1 MIKEINFEFNA
12 LERILEADI
21 SLGGISYKY
30 NIGDVVITGND
41 GNTLLREPLVVA
53 SDSPLPVN
61 RDEKTENLF
70 KLLVVN
76 MLQSKYKFHINEK
89 SDFINISEKNNEKYL
104 DIIGRL
110 NKLVVPNTIVRNYL
124 DSVYYE
130 IIRINPNIASETAA
144 FPVFEY
150 NTQVEKIMLSL
161 PNNSECSL
169 ELLDKLIVEEN
180 LITDKKLYFAEP
192 FDLSLVVS
200 DICKVFERPLPEKYS
215 SYKFSDKPIIEILKH
230 LKEKLM
236 NVSYFKRNVTAGL
249 HKDIFRPITI
259 GTLLFELKD
268 DGLHVVTET
277 DNLYSDKYYKAP
289 INLVIDEKDFIV
301 SEVSI
306 PTLAMGLPDMMYEA
320 KYHTD
325 SYRIVF
331 EAGAISLLDELCTEE
346 FSKALGRLKLVQR
359 FKDLLRTPD
368 GRDMITDGFLSATL
382 KMGWSHD
389 TNIKQ
394 ETVTFLPIENTEDL
408 RLSIRYIQTNFEET
422 KQVPHNTT
430 IIIEKGMVFEESS
443 DGIKFKSLE
452 YVNLSSEY
460 FFDRVEGLSDVYKEI
475 FSTK

>member
-21 SLGGISYKY
+21 SLGGVSYKY
-30 NIGDVVITGND
+30 NLGDVVITGND

-53 SDSPLPVN
+53 SDSPLPFN
-61 RDEKTENLF
+61 RDENTENLF

-89 SDFINISEKNNEKYL
+89 SDFINISEKDNNKYL
-104 DIIGRL
+104 DIVGRL
-110 NKLVVPNTIVRNYL
+110 NKLIVPNTIVRNYL
-124 DSVYYE
+124 DTIYYE
-130 IIRINPNIASETAA
+130 IIRIIPNIASETTV
-144 FPVFEY
+144 FPVFGY
-150 NTQVEKIMLSL
+150 NTQIEKLMLSL

-169 ELLDKLIVEEN
+169 ELLDKLIIDEN

-215 SYKFSDKPIIEILKH
+215 KYEFSDKPIIEILKH

-268 DGLHVVTET
+268 DGLHVITET

-301 SEVSI
+301 SEISV
-306 PTLAMGLPDMMYEA
+306 PTLAMGLPDMMYEV

-346 FSKALGRLKLVQR
+346 FSKALSRLKLVQR

-368 GRDMITDGFLSATL
+368 GRDMITDGFLCATL
-382 KMGWSHD
+382 KMGWLHD
-389 TNIKQ
+389 TNLKQ
-394 ETVTFLPIENTEDL
+394 ETVTFLPIKDTEDL
-408 RLSIRYIQTNFEET
+408 RISVKYIQTDFEES
-422 KQVPHNTT
+422 KQIPKNIT
-430 IIIEKGMVFEESS
+430 IVIEKGMVFEEDSENV
-443 DGIKFKSLE
+443 KFKSLE
-452 YVNLSSEY
+452 YVNLNSKI
-460 FFDRVEGLSDVYKEI
+460 FFERIEGLSEVYKEI